1 MNAISF
7 IDAFY
12 FTTYWNVF
20 LLILTWAVVLY
31 YIGSGGQKILRMDEG
46 SPSQGFAVF
55 FAIAITFF
63 IGLRPMYKDF
73 TDMKMYAWA
82 YDHNTGVF
90 EMPSLSAEW
99 LWNDSMTLFKVL
111 GFNIHE
117 FFLFVAFVYIMG
129 MLVSGVLV
137 TRRNLFMCMMFMITS
152 FSFFSFG
159 SNGIRSGMSCSIAMV
174 AICLL
179 AREPEKKVLP
189 IFLMALAMGVHRS
202 TMLPIA
208 SCFAAIYFIK
218 DPKIALRFW
227 LISIVISLVAGP
239 FVEQFFAA
247 LGFDDRMTKYTT
259 TSEEF
264 KSEAF
269 SQTGFRWDFLLY
281 SAFPVLMVWYVT
293 VHRKFNDQ
301 TFNIIAITY
310 LLSNAFWIMVI
321 RAAFSNRFAYLS
333 WFIYPLV
340 MAYPLLRMNLWEDQD
355 RKTSLILFAYSG
367 FLFFMFFIYYFGT
380 TGFKGFDLYW
390 WRKA

>member
-63 IGLRPMYKDF
+63 IGLRPMYRDF
-73 TDMKMYAWA
+73 TDMKMYAWSF
-82 YDHNTGVF
+82 DHNTGEF

-99 LWNDSMTLFKVL
+99 LWNDSMALFKVL
-111 GFNIHE
+111 GFNVHE
-117 FFLFVAFVYIMG
+117 FFLFIAFIYITG
-129 MLVSGVLV
+129 MLLSAIVV
-137 TRRNLFMCMMFMITS
+137 TKRNLFMCMMFMITS

-159 SNGIRSGMSCSIAMV
+159 TNGIRNGMSCSIVMV

-189 IFLMALAMGVHRS
+189 IILMVLAMGIHRS
-202 TMLPIA
+202 SMLPIA

-218 DPKIALRFW
+218 EPKVALRFW

-239 FVEQFFAA
+239 IVQQFFAA
-247 LGFDDRMTKYTT
+247 LGFDDRMTRYTT
-259 TSEEF
+259 SSSGDEF
-264 KSEAF
+264 SGG
-269 SQTGFRWDFLLY
+269 GFRWDFLLY
-281 SAFPVLMVWYVT
+281 RSLQC
-293 VHRKFNDQ
+293 Q
-301 TFNIIAITY
+301 TQTSKY
-310 LLSNAFWIMVI
+310 QYNAE
-321 RAAFSNRFAYLS
+321 YCL
-333 WFIYPLV
+333 
-340 MAYPLLRMNLWEDQD
+340 
-355 RKTSLILFAYSG
+355 
-367 FLFFMFFIYYFGT
+367 
-380 TGFKGFDLYW
+380 
-390 WRKA
+390 

>member
-1 MNAISF
+1 MNGITF
-7 IDAFY
+7 IDPY
-12 FTTYWNVF
+12 YYTTYWNVF
-20 LLILTWAVVLY
+20 LLLLTWAVVLY
-31 YIGSGGQKILRMDEG
+31 YVGSSEQKILHMDEG
-46 SPSQGFAVF
+46 SPSQGFAVLF
-55 FAIAITFF
+55 TIVMIFF
-63 IGLRPMYKDF
+63 IGLRPMYRDF
-73 TDMKMYAWA
+73 TDMKMYAWSF
-82 YDHNTGVF
+82 DHSTG
-90 EMPSLSAEW
+90 ELERPSLSAEW
-99 LWNDSMTLFKVL
+99 LWNDSMALFKVL
-111 GFNIHE
+111 GFNVHE
-117 FFLFVAFVYIMG
+117 FFLFVAFIYIIG
-129 MLVSGVLV
+129 MLLSASLV
-137 TRRNLFMCMMFMITS
+137 TKRNLFMCMMFMITS

-159 SNGIRSGMSCSIAMV
+159 TNGIRNGMSCSMAMV

-189 IFLMALAMGVHRS
+189 IILMALALGVHRS

-218 DPKIALRFW
+218 DPKVALRFW
-227 LISIVISLVAGP
+227 LISIAISLVAGP
-239 FVEQFFAA
+239 LVGQFFAA
-247 LGFDDRMTKYTT
+247 LGFDDRMTHYTSA
-259 TSEEF
+259 SEDF
-264 KSEAF
+264 KSDEF

-281 SAFPVLMVWYVT
+281 SFFPVLMIWYVT
-293 VHRKFNDQ
+293 VKRRFNDR

-310 LLSNAFWIMVI
+310 LLSNSFWIMVI

-340 MAYPLLRMNLWEDQD
+340 IAYPLLRMNLWKDQD